1 MHTHAE
7 DFGQFMFGGVS
18 LHPGHPMM
26 MDTIGEDEA
35 DVYSRIHSPQYFMS
49 TPDTPDS
56 CRPGGIAEQNIDA
69 EVGCVWS
76 SALQWETQIQ
86 HSPWPIDQG

>member
-69 EVGCVWS
+69 EVGCVSMDIWS
-76 SALQWETQIQ
+76 SALQWETLK
-86 HSPWPIDQG
+86 